1 MKTIEDIRKKLQED
15 KLDAWVIAHANRFL
29 GQDVLPDENKL
40 FKLLGFS
47 GSAGIAAITKDS
59 VYLLVDGR
67 YELQAR
73 QETNEAS
80 VTVVDMLPRLKNVC
94 DLLCRD
100 GVTSIGYNAWNH
112 SVAEMEFIK
121 RRYFDVKFI
130 DVGENFKNDNMRKT
144 KVLKRDKEFSGQ
156 DSHDK
161 IEAVQSMLHEQN
173 ADYYL
178 FTSADSVSWL
188 MNIYAHDLPYSPVVR
203 AYALIDKN
211 GNVKLFGDNLET
223 DLPNGDWND
232 FNREMSNIGATKL
245 MYDGHNAPEKIKK
258 LVSEETKLI
267 KAADICQLLKAEKNY
282 TELQGMIKC
291 HIRDGVALSK
301 FLCWLQGNYQ
311 GKTELDVVKKLHEY
325 RSKQER
331 FFSESFGTI
340 AGFGSNGAIVHYQP
354 DEKNCAQLSDDNLLL
369 LDSGAQYLDG
379 TTDVTRTVVL
389 GKPSAEMI
397 RDFTNVLKS
406 HIAIAGAKFPIGTSG
421 AKLDILARCP
431 LWQNGID
438 YKHGTGHGVAC
449 FGNVHEGPISISV
462 GGSDYG
468 FKVNM
473 ITSDEPGIYKENK
486 YGIRIENLLY
496 TSESEFVGYLE
507 FKILTKVPID
517 KRLIDKYMLN
527 AGEQTWLNNYH
538 QDVYDCLAPY
548 LDEKEKIWLKDAC
561 SPL

>member
-1 MKTIEDIRKKLQED
+1 MKTIEDIRKKLQD
-15 KLDAWVIAHANRFL
+15 NKLDALVITHANRFL
-29 GQDVLPDENKL
+29 GQDILPEENKL

-47 GSAGIAAITKDS
+47 GSAGIAAVTKDK

-73 QETNEAS
+73 QETDETS

-94 DLLCRD
+94 DLLCQD
-100 GVTSIGYNAWNH
+100 GCMSIGYDAWNH

-121 RRYFDVKFI
+121 RRYFDIKFI
-130 DVGENFKNDNMRKT
+130 DVGDNFKNDNSKKT
-144 KVLKRDKEFSGQ
+144 EIMKRYKEFSGQ
-156 DSHDK
+156 DSGDK
-161 IEAVQSMLHEQN
+161 IATVQKMLHEQK

-188 MNIYAHDLPYSPVVR
+188 MNIYAYDLPYSPVVR
-203 AYALIDKN
+203 AYALIDKD
-211 GNVKLFGDNLET
+211 GNVQLFGDNIET
-223 DLPNGDWND
+223 DLPNGNWND
-232 FNREMSNIGATKL
+232 FNKKIAGLGEVKL
-245 MYDGHNAPEKIKK
+245 MYDSHNTPEKIKK
-258 LVSEETKLI
+258 LAGEETKLI
-267 KAADICQLLKAEKNY
+267 KAPDICQLLKAEKNS

-301 FLCWLQGNYQ
+301 FLCWLQENYQ
-311 GKTELDVVKKLHEY
+311 GKTEFDVVKKLHEY
-325 RSKQER
+325 RSKQEN

-354 DEKNCAQLSDDNLLL
+354 NEKNSALLNDDALLL

-379 TTDVTRTVVL
+379 TTDVTRTVIL

-397 RDFTNVLKS
+397 HDFTNVLRA
-406 HIAIAGAKFPIGTSG
+406 HIAIANAKFPIGTSG
-421 AKLDILARCP
+421 AKLDILARYP

-449 FGNVHEGPISISV
+449 FGNVHEGPISISS

-468 FKVNM
+468 FKANM

-496 TSESEFVGYLE
+496 TSESEFAGYLE

-538 QDVYDCLAPY
+538 QDVYNCLAPY

>member
-232 FNREMSNIGATKL
+232 FNREMSNLGATKL